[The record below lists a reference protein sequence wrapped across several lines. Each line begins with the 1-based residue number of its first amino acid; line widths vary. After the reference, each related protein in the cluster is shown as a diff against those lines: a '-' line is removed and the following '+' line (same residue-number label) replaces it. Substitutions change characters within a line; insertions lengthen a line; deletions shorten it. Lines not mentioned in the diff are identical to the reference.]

1 MKTKEQIEKRIEQLY
16 REVRDAESR
25 VGNPDALVRRER
37 LKYHIS
43 ILGWVLGDPDAW

>member
-16 REVRDAESR
+16 REVRDAERKTDSQE
-25 VGNPDALVRRER
+25 ALVRRER